1 MTLARELADTAGRP
15 QVDKNL
21 LINGGM
27 NVWQRSTS
35 VTGITSGGYK
45 TVDRWD
51 LDIVNSFGTGA
62 GTYTMAQSTD
72 VPANQGFAYSTKID
86 CTTVGDQVGGGTNL
100 NLVKLDQYIEGQN
113 VQHLLKGTSDAKAL
127 TLSFWVKS
135 NRASTFVVQFTDPT
149 NSRQISKEYT
159 IDTANTWEK
168 KTILIPG
175 DTTGTI
181 DNDNTSGFT
190 VEFWLFA
197 GLGYLTGTL
206 ATSWG
211 SHAEADW
218 AAGMLGSLTSTS
230 DDWSITGVQ
239 LEVGEAATDFQFE
252 PYANTLQKCERYFVS
267 YGGNSNYEWIAVG
280 SNISSTLW
288 DGVLH
293 FPTTMRIDPTLGIS
307 QNSHWGLYDGSV
319 ETVSGFSNIE
329 GGPRAAG
336 IRCTSSS
343 HTVGNCSRLYATNN
357 LSARMTFDAEL

>member
-62 GTYTMAQSTD
+62 GTWTMAQSTD

-86 CTTVGDQVGGGTNL
+86 MTATGDQVGGGTNL

-113 VQHLLKGTSDAKAL
+113 VQHLLKGTSSAKAL

-135 NRASTFVVQFTDPT
+135 TKASNFVVTFTDPT
-149 NSRQISKEYT
+149 NNRKISKEYT

-211 SHAEADW
+211 SHANADL

-239 LEVGEAATDFQFE
+239 LEIGEAATDFQFE
-252 PYANTLQKCERYFVS
+252 PYETVLRKCCRYFWYGSNKNAMGTTGNTANSTITFATALPSPLRATPTITWVS
-267 YGGNSNYEWIAVG
+267 GGTTVKGGGNQASMSA
-280 SNISSTLW
+280 STTSIGLSGQDFRVSW
-288 DGVLH
+288 SQARTAGTVLANH
-293 FPTTMRIDPTLGIS
+293 IFHVAGTLA
-307 QNSHWGLYDGSV
+307 
-319 ETVSGFSNIE
+319 IE
-329 GGPRAAG
+329 
-336 IRCTSSS
+336 
-343 HTVGNCSRLYATNN
+343 
-357 LSARMTFDAEL
+357 FDSEL

>member
-62 GTYTMAQSTD
+62 GTWTMAQSTD

-86 CTTVGDQVGGGTNL
+86 MTATGDQVGGGTNL

-135 NRASTFVVQFTDPT
+135 TKASNFVVTFTDPT
-149 NSRQISKEYT
+149 NSRKISKGYT

-168 KTILIPG
+168 KTILVPG

-197 GLGYLTGTL
+197 GLGYITGTL

-211 SHAEADW
+211 SHANADL
-218 AAGMLGSLTSTS
+218 AGGMLGSLTSTS

-239 LEVGEAATDFQFE
+239 LEIGEAATDFQFE
-252 PYANTLQKCERYFVS
+252 PYQTTLNKCYRYCEKVDVRVIHVSRPNGAGSGGGYTNVYFKQSKRDTPTTTITTGVVNVNRPDFVR
-267 YGGNSNYEWIAVG
+267 I
-280 SNISSTLW
+280 T
-288 DGVLH
+288 DGV
-293 FPTTMRIDPTLGIS
+293 TISANQIS
-307 QNSHWGLYDGSV
+307 QFPNTDEYV
-319 ETVSGFSNIE
+319 I
-329 GGPRAAG
+329 A
-336 IRCTSSS
+336 
-343 HTVGNCSRLYATNN
+343 
-357 LSARMTFDAEL
+357 DAEL

>member
-62 GTYTMAQSTD
+62 GTWTMAQSTD

-86 CTTVGDQVGGGTNL
+86 MTATGDQVGGGTNL

-113 VQHLLKGTSDAKAL
+113 VQHLLKGTSSAKAL

-135 NRASTFVVQFTDPT
+135 TKASNFVVTFTDPT
-149 NSRQISKEYT
+149 NNRKISKEYT

-211 SHAEADW
+211 SHANADL

-239 LEVGEAATDFQFE
+239 LEIGEAATDFQFE
-252 PYANTLQKCERYFVS
+252 PYSVTENKCIRYFYAHQFGAQEFIYNESATNTSKWVQVYFPVKMRASSGSMTLSSGMTGGAVNGLSGTVSNVTLQTLAPTKVSLRITMSTNSGTARAMYHCDTFNGDFAYFD
-267 YGGNSNYEWIAVG
+267 
-280 SNISSTLW
+280 T
-288 DGVLH
+288 
-293 FPTTMRIDPTLGIS
+293 
-307 QNSHWGLYDGSV
+307 
-319 ETVSGFSNIE
+319 
-329 GGPRAAG
+329 
-336 IRCTSSS
+336 
-343 HTVGNCSRLYATNN
+343 
-357 LSARMTFDAEL
+357 EL